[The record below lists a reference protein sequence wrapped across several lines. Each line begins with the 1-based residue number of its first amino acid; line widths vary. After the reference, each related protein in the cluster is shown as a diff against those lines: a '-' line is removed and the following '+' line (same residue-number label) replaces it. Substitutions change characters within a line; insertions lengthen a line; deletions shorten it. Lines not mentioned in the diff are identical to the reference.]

1 MKIRQKGNKRERE
14 RGRGR
19 KRQERERKRNN
30 EKEERNIVESFRK
43 RDTEIEKE
51 RS

>member
-19 KRQERERKRNN
+19 KRQREKERET

>member
-1 MKIRQKGNKRERE
+1 MKIRQKGNKGERERE
-14 RGRGR
+14 R
-19 KRQERERKRNN
+19 ERERKKET

-51 RS
+51 R